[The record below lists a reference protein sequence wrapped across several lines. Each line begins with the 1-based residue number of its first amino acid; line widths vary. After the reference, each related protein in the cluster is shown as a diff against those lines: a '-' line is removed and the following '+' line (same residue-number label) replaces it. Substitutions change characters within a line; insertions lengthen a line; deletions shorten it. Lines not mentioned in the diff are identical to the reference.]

1 VQLAVPLSADPRAP
15 LARANP
21 LARVGAAALL
31 MLFGFL
37 AVDAVT
43 AALLLAVTLLGVP
56 MSGISVR
63 TLLRRAWPLL
73 GAAVAIGL
81 LNAVFGKPDGAVVL
95 SVGPVVLHA
104 GSLAAGLAL
113 GIRILAIAL
122 AGLLALAA
130 VDPTDLADALM
141 QQLHLSPRFALGA
154 LGALRLVSILAAEW
168 QMLGLARRARG
179 ISAGNPVGWLRLA
192 AGRLMSLL
200 VGAIR
205 RATRLALAMEARGL
219 GAGGRR
225 SLARP
230 QHMARR
236 DWVLLAAALG
246 AGMAASGISLA
257 LGTYRFLFG

>member
-1 VQLAVPLSADPRAP
+1 MQLAVPLSADPGAP

-31 MLFGFL
+31 MLFGFI

-43 AALLLAVTLLGVP
+43 AALLLAVTLVGVP
-56 MSGISVR
+56 MSGISAR

-73 GAAVAIGL
+73 GAAVAIGI
-81 LNAVFGKPDGAVVL
+81 LNAVFGQPEGAVVIAI
-95 SVGPVVLHA
+95 GPMALHA
-104 GSLAAGLAL
+104 GSLAAGIAL

-130 VDPTDLADALM
+130 VDPTDLADALI
-141 QQLHLSPRFALGA
+141 QQLHVSARFALGA
-154 LGALRLVSILAAEW
+154 LAALRLLPILAAEW
-168 QMLGLARRARG
+168 QLLGLARRARG
-179 ISAGNPVGWLRLA
+179 VSAGSPLGWLRLS

-205 RATRLALAMEARGL
+205 RATRLSQAMEARGL

-225 SLARP
+225 SVARP
-230 QHMARR
+230 QRMARR
-236 DWVLLAAALG
+236 DWVLLLAALAAGLGATVISAALG
-246 AGMAASGISLA
+246 S
-257 LGTYRFLFG
+257 YRFLFG

>member
-1 VQLAVPLSADPRAP
+1 MQLAAPLTADPRAP

-43 AALLLAVTLLGVP
+43 ATLLLVVTLVAVP
-56 MSGISVR
+56 MSGISGR

-81 LNAVFGKPDGAVVL
+81 LNGLFGTAEGAVVVT
-95 SVGPVVLHA
+95 VGPIAVHS

-141 QQLHLSPRFALGA
+141 QQLHVSPRFALGA
-154 LGALRLVSILAAEW
+154 LAAVRLLPILAGEW
-168 QMLGLARRARG
+168 QLLGLARRARG
-179 ISAGNPVGWLRLA
+179 VSAGSPLGWLRLSG
-192 AGRLMSLL
+192 GRLMSLL

-205 RATRLALAMEARGL
+205 RATRLSLAMEARGL

-225 SLARP
+225 SVARP
-230 QHMARR
+230 QRMARR
-236 DWVLLAAALG
+236 DWTLLVAALTAGLAATGISVALG
-246 AGMAASGISLA
+246 S
-257 LGTYRFLFG
+257 YRFLFG